1 MLEELQEFKNKYP
14 VIGDVRGAGMFIGI
28 ELVNNRQTKEP
39 ATQIAD
45 YIVAK
50 FKENFIIMSTEGK
63 YGNVLKF
70 KPPMPFNEKDARR
83 LLDTLR
89 DILEDVSSTLRSR
102 ALSRSSSSN
111 DSGDDLWDLQS
122 TSDSSSEEADSAISD

>member
-1 MLEELQEFKNKYP
+1 MLNELFEYKEKYP
-14 VIGDVRGAGMFIGI
+14 IIGDVRGAGMFFGV
-28 ELVNNRQTKEP
+28 ELVNNRESKDP

-70 KPPMPFNEKDARR
+70 KPPMPFNEQDARR
-83 LLDTLR
+83 WLDTFR
-89 DILEDVSSTLRSR
+89 IILDDVSQTLRSR
-102 ALSRSSSSN
+102 VLSRSSSEVS
-111 DSGDDLWDLQS
+111 SDDVWDLQS
-122 TSDSSSEEADSAISD
+122 TSDSGSEEADSAISD